1 MKLAPLA
8 PERFARWL
16 NDFRHKDQKT
26 GLVYRY
32 HSRSDAHSVALC
44 EAVVQ
49 DLFVSC
55 PTLARQSEKGQLV
68 YGINFKIESPV
79 TRKSKT
85 LDLAIGLPKGT
96 DRVMEVGGGLIKG
109 EIGTLLFSCEAKTV
123 MTEHGKSKPRV
134 YDELSSSH
142 GIIHGGWPQAIAT
155 GITVINIAK
164 TFVSP
169 LRNQVPG
176 APVNVSKHNQPKV
189 AGDMVHH
196 LRGLQVRNELGK
208 VGFDA
213 YASIVVECDNAD
225 SPVKLW
231 TDLPAPQPGEP
242 DHYETFLSRVSRT
255 WTERFSTLPGGI
267 SLIE

>member
-1 MKLAPLA
+1 MGATPLA

-16 NDFRHKDQKT
+16 DNYRHKDPRT

-32 HSRSDAHSVALC
+32 HSRSDAHSIALC

-49 DLFVSC
+49 DLFGSC
-55 PTLARQSEKGQLV
+55 PTLGEQADRGHLV

-79 TRKSKT
+79 TKKRKT
-85 LDLAIGLPKGT
+85 LDLAIGLPKGA
-96 DRVMEVGGGLIKG
+96 DRVMEVGGGLVKG

-142 GIIHGGWPQAIAT
+142 EIIHQGWPDAIAT
-155 GITVINIAK
+155 GITVVNIAK

-176 APVNVSKHNQPKV
+176 APLNVTKHSQPKA
-189 AGDMVHH
+189 AGDMVWH
-196 LRGLQVRNELGK
+196 LRGLQLRDELGK

-213 YASIVVECDNAD
+213 YASVVVECDNARE
-225 SPVKLW
+225 PVRLW
-231 TDLPAPQPGEP
+231 TDPPAPQPSEP
-242 DHYETFLSRVSRT
+242 DHYGTFLSRVSRF
-255 WTERFSTLPGGI
+255 WTERFSTLPGPRH
-267 SLIE
+267 